1 MQLSDVDRVEYGLS
15 TSIFTQKRSCN
26 INSLTL
32 PIMPDGKYW
41 DIEATA
47 AIYWVVA
54 VLIVMFAIGRWA
66 MWFAMK
72 SSSPILKNITFI
84 FIENL
89 YFTQFYTCTATQL
102 SISVDQRVLF
112 FLFNSQSEHRIANLS
127 IFSWRHHG

>member
-1 MQLSDVDRVEYGLS
+1 MQLSEVDRVKYGLS
-15 TSIFTQKRSCN
+15 TSIVTQKRSN

-32 PIMPDGKYW
+32 PMPDGKYW

-47 AIYWVVA
+47 ATYWVVA
-54 VLIVMFAIGRWA
+54 VLIVMFAVERSA

-84 FIENL
+84 FIENV

-112 FLFNSQSEHRIANLS
+112 SLFNSQSEHRIANLS

>member
-1 MQLSDVDRVEYGLS
+1 MQLSDVDRVEYCLS
-15 TSIFTQKRSCN
+15 TSIFTQKRSN

-32 PIMPDGKYW
+32 PMKPDGKYW

-47 AIYWVVA
+47 ATYWVVA
-54 VLIVMFAIGRWA
+54 VLIVVFAVGRRA

-84 FIENL
+84 FIENV

-102 SISVDQRVLF
+102 SISLDQRVLF
-112 FLFNSQSEHRIANLS
+112 SLFNSQSEHRIADLS